1 MLNPRNPTT
10 KYHAA
15 TSWANCSEKRG
26 KLTGTRM
33 LVFATRQRDPDEQ
46 SRFILQQ
53 SRRKGKQLLERAL
66 LSNLDDKQTKTDS
79 WSGNKRP

>member
-53 SRRKGKQLLERAL
+53 SRRKGKSLLERAL

-79 WSGNKRP
+79 WSGN